1 MSIDFA
7 TFDISELT
15 VLDATDALGLPE
27 MGASVIIE
35 SPSPTPT
42 YTPELDDMLGD
53 IGGQATISSSSSS
66 SSCCC

>member
-1 MSIDFA
+1 MSVDFA

-15 VLDATDALGLPE
+15 VLDSTDAMGLPE

-35 SPSPTPT
+35 TASSSVS

-53 IGGQATISSSSSS
+53 IGADYAVSSS
-66 SSCCC
+66 SSCCCC

>member
-1 MSIDFA
+1 MSVDFA

-15 VLDATDALGLPE
+15 VLDATDAMGLPE

-35 SPSPTPT
+35 LKSLTS

-53 IGGQATISSSSSS
+53 IGAQAISSSSSS

>member
-15 VLDATDALGLPE
+15 VLDATDAVGLPE

-35 SPSPTPT
+35 TSAAS

-53 IGGQATISSSSSS
+53 IGGQVAISSSSSS

>member
-1 MSIDFA
+1 MSVDFA

-15 VLDATDALGLPE
+15 VLDSTDAMGLPE

-35 SPSPTPT
+35 LS

-53 IGGQATISSSSSS
+53 IGGASAISSSS